1 MSDIK
6 SINDLFGLNFI
17 IPSYQRGYRWDE
29 IQVRDLLEDIWNFC
43 EKEDDKK
50 DSFYCLQPII
60 VKKYEQDEKKYK
72 LVDGQQRLTTI
83 HMILSHFKVYMD
95 DSRYESFKIEYE
107 IRKDSKDFL
116 ENIQEKHKTNEKESN
131 IDFYY
136 MSKAYEYIEEWF
148 SENNN
153 RRQEFFRILTS
164 QNNIAKNVRIIWHE
178 IEDNEDE
185 REVFSR
191 INSGKIP
198 LTNAEL
204 IKALFLNSNN
214 FKKEEVDLRQ
224 IEISKEWDEMEYA
237 LQNNEF
243 WRFLTSDEDYPARIE
258 LLFKT
263 YYNNA
268 YNNPTDKEP
277 CIIYRFFADE
287 LKGDNKLKILDEIW
301 LEVKKIFLTFKYWY
315 ENHKLY
321 HLIGY
326 LNVLENKESE
336 KSLVSLYKES
346 SKKSKEDFMLF
357 IEEQISKHIKVK
369 NINEIKEMSYE
380 DNKNEIKNI
389 LLLFNIATYLES
401 DIRFSFDKFI
411 SEKWSLEHI
420 NPQSRFTIKSKDEK
434 KQWIEKIIDIL
445 KLLQDDNSN
454 EQTTSLLKKLINN
467 TNENIDDKKFAD
479 ITNDVFEYFSPE
491 DKHSIANLTL
501 LSLDTNSK
509 LSNHIFAIKRNRLK
523 DDEKTGKFIPL
534 CTKNVFMKYY
544 SEKFDDIKNIYFW
557 TSSDQ
562 DSYLKAIEEKIKIF
576 IKNGE

>member
-1 MSDIK
+1 MGTSLNELKTGREKLEIINQVLARINSISEAIDNTRLDEVVGLKQACESLKNECLKFKNDIVDK
-6 SINDLFGLNFI
+6 NDDILSKYDDINKKYSNISEKYNNVNAKFDYIKEAYEDFSLNK
-17 IPSYQRGYRWDE
+17 QE
-29 IQVRDLLEDIWNFC
+29 IQNI
-43 EKEDDKK
+43 
-50 DSFYCLQPII
+50 
-60 VKKYEQDEKKYK
+60 
-72 LVDGQQRLTTI
+72 
-83 HMILSHFKVYMD
+83 
-95 DSRYESFKIEYE
+95 
-107 IRKDSKDFL
+107 KDFL

-136 MSKAYEYIEEWF
+136 MSEAYEYIEEWF
-148 SENNN
+148 SKNNN

-268 YNNPTDKEP
+268 YNNPTDKDP
-277 CIIYRFFADE
+277 CTIYRFFANE
-287 LKGDNKLKILDEIW
+287 LKSDNKLKILDEIW

-369 NINEIKEMSYE
+369 NINE
-380 DNKNEIKNI
+380 
-389 LLLFNIATYLES
+389 
-401 DIRFSFDKFI
+401 
-411 SEKWSLEHI
+411 
-420 NPQSRFTIKSKDEK
+420 
-434 KQWIEKIIDIL
+434 
-445 KLLQDDNSN
+445 
-454 EQTTSLLKKLINN
+454 
-467 TNENIDDKKFAD
+467 
-479 ITNDVFEYFSPE
+479 
-491 DKHSIANLTL
+491 
-501 LSLDTNSK
+501 
-509 LSNHIFAIKRNRLK
+509 
-523 DDEKTGKFIPL
+523 
-534 CTKNVFMKYY
+534 
-544 SEKFDDIKNIYFW
+544 
-557 TSSDQ
+557 
-562 DSYLKAIEEKIKIF
+562 
-576 IKNGE
+576 

>member
-6 SINDLFGLNFI
+6 SINDLFGLNFV
-17 IPSYQRGYRWDE
+17 IPSYQRGYRWDKT
-29 IQVRDLLEDIWNFC
+29 QVRDLLEDIWNFC

-83 HMILSHFKVYMD
+83 YMILSHFKLYMD
-95 DSRYESFKIEYE
+95 DSRYESFEIEYE
-107 IRKDSKDFL
+107 TRKDSKDFL
-116 ENIQEKHKTNEKESN
+116 KNIQEKYKTNEKESN

-136 MSKAYEYIEEWF
+136 MSKAYEYIEKWF

-263 YYNNA
+263 YYKIKKDEK
-268 YNNPTDKEP
+268 YEDSYV
-277 CIIYRFFADE
+277 IYRFFADK
-287 LKGDNKLKILDEIW
+287 LKGDNKLKVLDEIW

-346 SKKSKEDFMLF
+346 SKKSKEDFVLF
-357 IEEQISKHIKVK
+357 IEEQISKRVNVK
-369 NINEIKEMSYE
+369 NISEIKEMSYE
-380 DNKNEIKNI
+380 DNKNEIKKI

-434 KQWIEKIIDIL
+434 KQWMKEIIDIL

-454 EQTTSLLKKLINN
+454 EQTTSLLKKLIDNI
-467 TNENIDDKKFAD
+467 NENIDDKKFAD

-509 LSNHIFAIKRNRLK
+509 LSNHIFAIKRNKLK
-523 DDEKTGKFIPL
+523 EDEKNGKFIPL

-562 DSYLKAIEEKIKIF
+562 DSYLKAIEEKINVF

>member
-6 SINDLFGLNFI
+6 SINDLFGLNFV

-83 HMILSHFKVYMD
+83 YMILSHFKLYMD

-107 IRKDSKDFL
+107 TREDSKDFL
-116 ENIQEKHKTNEKESN
+116 KNIQERYKTNEKESN

-136 MSKAYEYIEEWF
+136 MSKAYEYIEKWF

-263 YYNNA
+263 YYKIKKDEK
-268 YNNPTDKEP
+268 YEDSYV
-277 CIIYRFFADE
+277 IYRFFADK
-287 LKGDNKLKILDEIW
+287 LKGDNKLKVLDEIW

-346 SKKSKEDFMLF
+346 SKKSKEDFVLF
-357 IEEQISKHIKVK
+357 IEEQISKRVNVK
-369 NINEIKEMSYE
+369 NISEIKEMSYE
-380 DNKNEIKNI
+380 DNKNEIKKI

-420 NPQSRFTIKSKDEK
+420 NPQSGFTIKNKDDRK
-434 KQWIEKIIDIL
+434 RWIKEIIDIL

-454 EQTTSLLKKLINN
+454 EQTTSLLKKLIDNI
-467 TNENIDDKKFAD
+467 NENIDDKKFAD

-509 LSNHIFAIKRNRLK
+509 LSNHIFAIKRNKLK
-523 DDEKTGKFIPL
+523 EDEKNGKFIPL

-562 DSYLKAIEEKIKIF
+562 DSYLKAIEEKINVF